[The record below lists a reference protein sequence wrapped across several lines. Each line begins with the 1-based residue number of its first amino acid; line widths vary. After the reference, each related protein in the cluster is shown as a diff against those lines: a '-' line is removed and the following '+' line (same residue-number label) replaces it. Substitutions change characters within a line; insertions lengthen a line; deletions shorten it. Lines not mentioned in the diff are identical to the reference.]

1 MTKQGSSRLDQIL
14 RGMAVPPQRAATGI
28 NDRRCNPRHHPVVGM
43 GQAMI
48 GSSPAITKNV
58 SAGGLAVIADVDLG
72 LGDNVPV
79 KFAGLPVRG
88 ARIVWKRGALVG
100 LALPIPMGRP

>member
-1 MTKQGSSRLDQIL
+1 MTKQGSSRRDQIL
-14 RGMAVPPQRAATGI
+14 RGLAVPPQRAATGI

-43 GQAMI
+43 GRAMI
-48 GSSPAITKNV
+48 GSSPAITKNA

-88 ARIVWKRGALVG
+88 ARIVWKRGALMG
-100 LALPIPMGRP
+100 LALPIPTTRP